1 MKLGK
6 YRYYKNQENGK
17 ERTYEVV
24 AIALDTVHK
33 EKPAETDDTGKKHM
47 ETVVYRA
54 LYPCEDL
61 EDQFGLYPHFT
72 RTMESFTATE
82 TVEGKQVPR
91 FTYIGD

>member
-6 YRYYKNQENGK
+6 YRFFKDQKNGEPK
-17 ERTYEVV
+17 TYEVI

-33 EKPAETDDTGKKHM
+33 KEPGGNSDEKHM

-61 EDQFGLYPHFT
+61 QEQFGRYPYFT

-82 TVEGKQVPR
+82 IVDGNEVPR
-91 FTYIGD
+91 FTYIGG